1 MHTPTK
7 RRAQTQNEQPMVQ
20 VGPHMVPIFGQLDN
34 NELAVVDLNTLM
46 RLAALLQ
53 QADIR
58 KILATHRERIAML
71 DEGLYKGHVEMENG
85 MEAFT
90 EILSSELRFHQT
102 INQITLYRDEENIIE
117 QFLRSED

>member
-46 RLAALLQ
+46 RLAALLP